1 MSDLYTVKEK
11 MHKMR
16 AKLYPSTLPGSEG
29 KYVART
35 VNEGSVTI
43 SDICASMKNRAG
55 YKGTHEDAKQTLHQ
69 FFTEMLYQLADG
81 FSVNLGFCS
90 IHPNIGGLFI
100 SEKEIHDHELH
111 PVGFRFQELKP
122 MRDLRELIE
131 VIIEGFADTHGFIE
145 EFCDIAT
152 GALNESMTS
161 MNMFILTG
169 ERLKVDGDHPDIGVY
184 FEQQD
189 GPAKLKVTAVAENA
203 SGKLIGLIPAGPS
216 GKYKVVIRTQYTGSS
231 NKFSKETR
239 AFESRFTLTR

>member
-16 AKLYPSTLPGSEG
+16 AKLYPSSLPGSEG

-55 YKGTHEDAKQTLHQ
+55 YKGTHEDAKLTLHQ
-69 FFTEMLYQLADG
+69 FFTEMMYQLADG

-90 IHPNIGGLFI
+90 IHPNIGGLFT
-100 SEKEIHDHELH
+100 SEKDVHDHELH
-111 PVGFRFQELKP
+111 PLTFRFQELKP

-131 VIIEGFADTHGFIE
+131 VIIEGIADTFGFVE

-152 GALNESMTS
+152 GALNESMTP
-161 MNMFILTG
+161 MNLFVITG
-169 ERLKVDGDHPDIGVY
+169 ERLKVAGDHPDIGVY

-189 GPAKLKVTAVAENA
+189 GPAKLKVTALAENTP
-203 SGKLIGLIPAGPS
+203 GKLIGLIPAGPA
-216 GKYKVVIRTQYTGSS
+216 GKYKVVIRTQHTSS
-231 NKFSKETR
+231 PGKFLKELKVI
-239 AFESRFTLTR
+239 ESRFTLTR

>member
-16 AKLYPSTLPGSEG
+16 ARLYPSALPGSEG

-35 VNEGSVTI
+35 VNEGSVII

-55 YKGTHEDAKQTLHQ
+55 YKGTHEDAMLTLRL
-69 FFTEMLYQLADG
+69 FFTEMMYQLADG

-90 IHPNIGGLFI
+90 IHPNIGGLFT
-100 SEKEIHDHELH
+100 SEKDIHDHELH

-122 MRDLRELIE
+122 MRELIE
-131 VIIEGFADTHGFIE
+131 VIIEGIADTFGFIE

-152 GALNESMTS
+152 GALNESMTP
-161 MNMFILTG
+161 MNLFTITG
-169 ERLKVDGDHPDIGVY
+169 ERLKVAGDSPEVGIY

-189 GPAKLKVTAVAENA
+189 GPAKLKVTALAENTL
-203 SGKLIGLIPAGPS
+203 GKLIGLIPAGPA
-216 GKYKVVIRTQYTGSS
+216 GKYKVVIKTQYTSS
-231 NKFSKETR
+231 IGKFLKELKVI
-239 AFESRFTLTR
+239 ESRFTLTR